1 MVLGCVLGVAG
12 VVAAVLW
19 RLAEGPIPLRIL
31 DRPIADAIVGLA
43 PDVTVRVGTTALVRA
58 GRGVALEVGG
68 IELLAPDGTPTLS
81 LAHVRVHWRM
91 LRLGASVGD
100 WREVLGQ
107 ASRIAAAAIFSRI
120 WVPIGNTGRADVS
133 ALKPMPV
140 PEDLRAVLGHAA
152 QRTQGAPDPGSRP

>member
-1 MVLGCVLGVAG
+1 MPRPDPTRIRAAYGAELSAASAAAAG
-12 VVAAVLW
+12 GDAQAAFHHLE
-19 RLAEGPIPLRIL
+19 RAHIL
-31 DRPIADAIVGLA
+31 SQRH
-43 PDVTVRVGTTALVRA
+43 T
-58 GRGVALEVGG
+58 
-68 IELLAPDGTPTLS
+68 